1 MIYSHNQLI
10 CWNELTSYYTRQK
23 DLALDGALSQ
33 RFVITFRLKKKT
45 VSTHIFEIIF
55 VENLSFFSF
64 SHDYFEGNT
73 DFTRIKHIRV
83 LNDNDSITH
92 SAYFH

>member
-1 MIYSHNQLI
+1 MRPSPGQGVESEVCDHIQT
-10 CWNELTSYYTRQK
+10 E
-23 DLALDGALSQ
+23 
-33 RFVITFRLKKKT
+33 KKT